1 MLHSIIQ
8 EKKNK
13 WLQSDDCTISDLVKY
28 IRDKGQLRDTQ
39 IEAIETYLFLKIQ
52 GQNKPLWQLFS
63 EGFFS
68 IGVDIGQYNVFYPA
82 AVNFLAAN
90 KEANALFDFAHQKNG
105 KGLLLPELVQLIL
118 KEHKVL
124 DYDTI
129 IKSIFYNVSYAD
141 YLMSLPMGAG
151 KTFLMA
157 AFIYLDLYF
166 AEKEPDN
173 KAFAHN
179 FLVLIPSGLKSSI
192 VPSLK
197 TILNFDP
204 SWVIPE
210 PYSTNLK
217 KTLKFDVLDEQKSA
231 KKSNKARNPNAQK
244 VNACLPNPFG
254 QIFVV
259 NAEKVI
265 LESFKFNAQTEL
277 ELEEEEKDTS
287 NDLKRLFGQIPNLT
301 ILIDEVH
308 HAATDDIKLRQA
320 VNYWHS
326 KGNITTVLGF
336 SGTPYLQGA
345 ETIKAGDYALT
356 GATIR
361 FSQITNTVYY
371 YPLVTA
377 IKKFLKTPTVK
388 IGQNLD
394 RFQIIKKGIEDFDSQ
409 YKNTVYKN
417 GAIAKIAIYC
427 SNIEVLE
434 EEVYPFLTSELQL
447 NPTEILK
454 FHGGNKKYS
463 LPKENE
469 LAFRSLDLAISK
481 KRYILLVQVGKE
493 GWDCPSLTGV
503 ILSQKGDSP
512 QNMVLQTSC
521 RCLRQVDKG
530 SADGSPAD
538 GSPEET
544 ALIWL
549 NKDNA
554 DTLNKQLKQEQN
566 SSIDELNSTKRIG
579 KAEMVERHS
588 RMEYLLLPKVDF
600 YQMKVTYQSIDEEQ
614 TANTKAKL
622 KAIIKKMEDYKA
634 SALISTSE
642 ISNID
647 TGTIDIINETG
658 IAFANYNQWLF
669 EMSRQSF
676 GLIAETQLHQY
687 NTELK
692 EIFEAISFEKDGA
705 DGRPNR
711 FFNELY
717 DLHLIQSKIRVA
729 FSIKRD
735 LQTDT
740 EVIPKQAELLI
751 AERLT
756 EVEKNPKLYP
766 NEADISKILELDRT
780 NESVQVDMT
789 EVEKAYNL
797 VKETLEAQG
806 MGNMV
811 MSYDS
816 FKSGKEYSSVVK
828 AKNHSFHYLPYNF
841 GGSGSSGFEIET
853 LQKAL
858 QLADFKNKDLE
869 IYYNGERGLTEFV
882 INCFAKEGKYWKNIG
897 KYTTDFLIVK
907 RTAKDKIHKALLIET
922 KGALY
927 AEDKIFQKK
936 KTYVETEFLKLNQE
950 KFGYQRFD
958 FLYLEGKM
966 DNANTA
972 KTINKINQFFND

>member
-1 MLHSIIQ
+1 MLHTIIQ
-8 EKKNK
+8 DKKNK
-13 WLQSDDCTISDLVKY
+13 WLQSDDCTIRDLVNY

-39 IEAIETYLFLKIQ
+39 IEAIETYLFLKIE
-52 GQNKPLWQLFS
+52 GQNKPLWQLFA
-63 EGFFS
+63 EGFFTNGTDLS
-68 IGVDIGQYNVFYPA
+68 KLNINQTAREYLNEHKDAF
-82 AVNFLAAN
+82 
-90 KEANALFDFAHQKNG
+90 ALYDFARTKTE
-105 KGLLLPELVQLIL
+105 KGTLLPELEKLIVD
-118 KEHKVL
+118 KPTEL

-166 AEKEPDN
+166 ADNEPEN

-197 TILNFDP
+197 TIENFDP
-204 SWVIPE
+204 SWVLPE
-210 PYSTNLK
+210 PSASNLK
-217 KTLKFDVLDEQKSA
+217 KLLKFDVLDEQKTA

-254 QIFVV
+254 QVFVV

-265 LESFKFNAQTEL
+265 LESFTFNAQTEL
-277 ELEEEEKDTS
+277 ELEEEEKDTT
-287 NDLKRLFGQIPNLT
+287 NDLKRLFGQIPNLS

-336 SGTPYLQGA
+336 SGTPYLQSA
-345 ETIKAGDYALT
+345 EKIKAGDYEFK
-356 GATIR
+356 

-377 IKKFLKTPTVK
+377 IRKFLKTPTVK

-394 RFQIIKKGIEDFDSQ
+394 RFQIIKQGIEDFESQ
-409 YKNTVYKN
+409 YKNKVYEN
-417 GAIAKIAIYC
+417 GTIAKVAIYC

-434 EEVYPFLTSELQL
+434 EEVYPFLTGELKINLNEILRFHKGNKAHPQPEGSEL
-447 NPTEILK
+447 E
-454 FHGGNKKYS
+454 
-463 LPKENE
+463 
-469 LAFRSLDLAISK
+469 FRSLDLPISK

-530 SADGSPAD
+530 K
-538 GSPEET
+538 EET

-566 SSIDELNSTKRIG
+566 TSIEELNSTKRTG
-579 KAEMVERHS
+579 KPETIDRYS
-588 RMEYLLLPKVDF
+588 RMDFLQLPKVDF
-600 YQMKVTYQSIDEEQ
+600 YQMKVTYQAIDEEE
-614 TANTKAKL
+614 TPNTKAKL
-622 KAIIKKMEDYKA
+622 KALLKNIDNFKA
-634 SALISTSE
+634 SALITTSD

-647 TGTIDIINETG
+647 TGEIDVINETG
-658 IAFANYNQWLF
+658 IAFANFNQWLF
-669 EMSRQSF
+669 EISRESF
-676 GLIAETQLHQY
+676 GLISEAQLHQY
-687 NTELK
+687 DNELN
-692 EIFEAISFEKDGA
+692 EIFETISYEKEGQ
-705 DGRPNR
+705 R

-717 DLHLIQSKIRVA
+717 DLHTIQSKIRLA

-756 EVEKNPKLYP
+756 EVEKNAKLYP
-766 NEADISKILELDRT
+766 NEADTTKILEFDKSNAT
-780 NESVQVDMT
+780 VSIDTAEI
-789 EVEKAYNL
+789 EKAYQL
-797 VKETLEAQG
+797 TKETLEAQG
-806 MGNMV
+806 MGNFV
-811 MSYDS
+811 PTYES
-816 FKSGKEYSSVVK
+816 FKADKDYSLPVK
-828 AKNHSFHYLPYNF
+828 SKNQTFHYLPYNF

-858 QLADFKNKDLE
+858 QLADFKNKELE

-882 INCFAKEGKYWKNIG
+882 INCFAKEGRYWKNVG

-907 RTAKDKIHKALLIET
+907 RTTKDLPAGQAGKIHKALLIET
-922 KGALY
+922 KGSVY
-927 AEDKIFQKK
+927 AADKVFQKK
-936 KTYVETEFLKLNQE
+936 KKYVETEFLKLNKE

-958 FLYLEGKM
+958 FLYLEDSK
-966 DNANTA
+966 DIAANIT
-972 KTINKINQFFND
+972 KLNNKINQFFNE

>member
-1 MLHSIIQ
+1 MKDNVQRVAEQSYNERKVMLHYIIQ
-8 EKKNK
+8 QKKNE
-13 WLQSDDCTISDLVKY
+13 WVQSEDCTIRDLVKY
-28 IRDKGQLRDTQ
+28 IRNRGHLRDTQ
-39 IEAIETYLFLKIQ
+39 IEAIETYLFLKIE

-63 EGFFS
+63 EGFFTN
-68 IGVDIGQYNVFYPA
+68 GTDLAKLDINQIAREY
-82 AVNFLAAN
+82 LIKN
-90 KEANALFDFAHQKNG
+90 KNAFALFEFARQKNG
-105 KGLLLPELVQLIL
+105 NGTYIPELEKLI
-118 KEHKVL
+118 KANPASL

-166 AEKEPDN
+166 ANNEPEN

-197 TILNFDP
+197 TIENFDP
-204 SWVIPE
+204 SWVLPE
-210 PYSTNLK
+210 PSASNLK
-217 KTLKFDVLDEQKSA
+217 KLLKFEVLDEQKTG
-231 KKSNKARNPNAQK
+231 KKSLKGRNPNAVK
-244 VNACLPNPFG
+244 VNACLPYPFG
-254 QIFVV
+254 QVFVV

-265 LESFKFNAQTEL
+265 LEAFDEQLTLGF
-277 ELEEEEKDTS
+277 EENDTT
-287 NDLKRLFGQIPNLT
+287 NDLKRLFGLIPNLS
-301 ILIDEVH
+301 LFIDEVH

-336 SGTPYLQGA
+336 SGTPYLQSA
-345 ETIKAGDYALT
+345 EKIKAGDYEFK
-356 GATIR
+356 

-377 IKKFLKTPTVK
+377 IRKFLKTPTVK

-394 RFQIIKKGIEDFDSQ
+394 RFQIIKQGIEDFDNL
-409 YKNTVYKN
+409 YKNKVYEN
-417 GAIAKIAIYC
+417 GTIAKVAIYC

-434 EEVYPFLTSELQL
+434 EEVYPFLTGELKI
-447 NPTEILK
+447 NPNEILR
-454 FHGGNKKYS
+454 FHKGNKAHPQPEGS
-463 LPKENE
+463 E
-469 LAFRSLDLAISK
+469 LAFRSLDLPISK

-521 RCLRQVDKG
+521 RCLRQVDK
-530 SADGSPAD
+530 DK
-538 GSPEET
+538 EET

-566 SSIDELNSTKRIG
+566 TSIEELNSTKRTG
-579 KAEMVERHS
+579 KPETIDRHS
-588 RMEYLLLPKVDF
+588 RMDFLQLPKVDF
-600 YQMKVTYQSIDEEQ
+600 YQMKVTYQAIDEEK
-614 TANTKAKL
+614 TPNTKAKL
-622 KAIIKKMEDYKA
+622 KALLKNIDNFKA
-634 SALISTSE
+634 SALITTSD
-642 ISNID
+642 IANID
-647 TGTIDIINETG
+647 TGEIDVINETG
-658 IAFANYNQWLF
+658 IAFANFNQWLF
-669 EMSRQSF
+669 EISRESF
-676 GLIAETQLHQY
+676 GLISEAQLNQY
-687 NTELK
+687 DSELN
-692 EIFEAISFEKDGA
+692 EIFETVSYEKEGQ
-705 DGRPNR
+705 R

-717 DLHLIQSKIRVA
+717 DLHSIQSKIRLA

-756 EVEKNPKLYP
+756 EVEKNAKLYP
-766 NEADISKILELDRT
+766 NEADTTKILELDKS
-780 NESVQVDMT
+780 NE
-789 EVEKAYNL
+789 EVNIDWEEVRKAYDTM
-797 VKETLEAQG
+797 VEGMKAQG
-806 MGNMV
+806 MEKWAP
-811 MSYDS
+811 DWET
-816 FKSGKEYSSVVK
+816 FKSGKDYSLPVK
-828 AKNHSFHYLPYNF
+828 SKNQTFHYLPYNF
-841 GGSGSSGFEIET
+841 GGSGSSGFEIQALQET
-853 LQKAL
+853 LR
-858 QLADFKNKDLE
+858 LADFKTKELE

-882 INCFAKEGKYWKNIG
+882 INCFAKEGRYWKNVG

-922 KGALY
+922 KGSVY
-927 AEDKIFQKK
+927 AADKVFQKK
-936 KTYVETEFLKLNQE
+936 KNYVETEFLKLNKE

-958 FLYLEGKM
+958 FLYLE
-966 DNANTA
+966 DSRDIAANIA
-972 KTINKINQFFND
+972 KLNYKINQFFND

>member
-1 MLHSIIQ
+1 MLNNIIH
-8 EKKNK
+8 EKKNQ
-13 WLQSDDCTISDLVKY
+13 WLQSSDCTIVDLVKY
-28 IRDKGQLRDTQ
+28 IRDKGHLRDTQ
-39 IEAIETYLFLKIQ
+39 IEAIETYLFLKIK
-52 GQNKPLWQLFS
+52 GQNKPLWQLFI
-63 EGFFS
+63 EGFFTNGTDLS
-68 IGVDIGQYNVFYPA
+68 KLNINQA
-82 AVNFLAAN
+82 ARDFLTEN
-90 KEANALFDFAHQKNG
+90 KYAFALYDFARTKIE
-105 KGLLLPELVQLIL
+105 KGTLLPELEKLIID
-118 KEHKVL
+118 KPTEL
-124 DYDTI
+124 DYETI
-129 IKSIFYNVSYAD
+129 IKSIFYNVSYSD

-166 AEKEPDN
+166 ADNEPEN
-173 KAFAHN
+173 KSFAHN
-179 FLVLIPSGLKSSI
+179 FLVLIPSGLKTSI

-197 TILNFDP
+197 TIENFDP
-204 SWVIPE
+204 SWVLPE
-210 PYSTNLK
+210 PSASKLK
-217 KTLKFDVLDEQKSA
+217 KLLKFDVLDEQKTA

-254 QIFVV
+254 QVFVV

-277 ELEEEEKDTS
+277 ELDEEEKDTT

-345 ETIKAGDYALT
+345 ETIKAGDYAFK
-356 GATIR
+356 

-377 IKKFLKTPTVK
+377 IKKFLKNPMVK

-394 RFQIIKKGIEDFDSQ
+394 RFQIIKKGIEDFDQ
-409 YKNTVYKN
+409 LYKAKVYDN
-417 GAIAKIAIYC
+417 GTIAKIAIYC

-434 EEVYPFLTSELQL
+434 EEVYPYLTSELKIK
-447 NPTEILK
+447 PAEILK
-454 FHGGNKKYS
+454 FHGGNKIYT

-469 LAFRSLDLAISK
+469 LEFRSLDLSISK

-530 SADGSPAD
+530 KV
-538 GSPEET
+538 ET

-566 SSIDELNSTKRIG
+566 SSIDELNNTKRNG
-579 KAEMVERHS
+579 NVEMVERHS
-588 RMEYLLLPKVDF
+588 RMEYLQLPKVEF
-600 YQMKVTYQSIDEEQ
+600 YQMKVTYQSIDEEE

-622 KAIIKKMEDYKA
+622 KAIIKSMEDYKA
-634 SALISTSE
+634 SALITTSE
-642 ISNID
+642 ISNLD
-647 TGTIDIINETG
+647 TGSIDIINETG
-658 IAFANYNQWLF
+658 IAFANFNQWLF
-669 EMSRQSF
+669 EISRESF
-676 GLIAETQLHQY
+676 GLISEKQLHQY
-687 NTELK
+687 DAELK
-692 EIFEAISFEKDGA
+692 DVFETVSFENYG
-705 DGRPNR
+705 NR
-711 FFNELY
+711 FYNELY
-717 DLHLIQSKIRVA
+717 DLHLIKSKIRVA

-735 LQTDT
+735 LQTNA

-751 AERLT
+751 AGRLT
-756 EVEKNPKLYP
+756 DVEQNPKLFP
-766 NEADISKILELDRT
+766 NEADTIKILELDKS
-780 NESVQVDMT
+780 NAPLDVDLAEVQ
-789 EVEKAYNL
+789 KAYDIMRQ
-797 VKETLEAQG
+797 TLETQG
-806 MGNMV
+806 FGKMV
-811 MSYDS
+811 MPFDDFSKPYD
-816 FKSGKEYSSVVK
+816 YSPVVK
-828 AKNHSFHYLPYNF
+828 SKNHSFHYLPYNF

-858 QLADFKNKDLE
+858 QLSDFKNKQLE

-897 KYTTDFLIVK
+897 RYTTDFLIIK
-907 RTAKDKIHKALLIET
+907 RTEKDKIHKALLIET

-927 AEDKIFQKK
+927 AEDKVFLRKK
-936 KTYVETEFLKLNQE
+936 NYIETEFLKLNQE

-958 FLYLEGKM
+958 FLYLEDSK
-966 DNANTA
+966 NIAANIT
-972 KTINKINQFFND
+972 KLNNKINNFFND

>member
-1 MLHSIIQ
+1 
-8 EKKNK
+8 
-13 WLQSDDCTISDLVKY
+13 
-28 IRDKGQLRDTQ
+28 
-39 IEAIETYLFLKIQ
+39 
-52 GQNKPLWQLFS
+52 
-63 EGFFS
+63 
-68 IGVDIGQYNVFYPA
+68 
-82 AVNFLAAN
+82 
-90 KEANALFDFAHQKNG
+90 
-105 KGLLLPELVQLIL
+105 
-118 KEHKVL
+118 
-124 DYDTI
+124 
-129 IKSIFYNVSYAD
+129 
-141 YLMSLPMGAG
+141 MGAG

-166 AEKEPDN
+166 ADNEPEN

-197 TILNFDP
+197 TIENYDP
-204 SWVIPE
+204 SWVLPE
-210 PYSTNLK
+210 PSASKLK
-217 KTLKFDVLDEQKSA
+217 KLLKFDVLDEQKSA

-254 QIFVV
+254 QVFVV

-277 ELEEEEKDTS
+277 ELEEEEDTS

-345 ETIKAGDYALT
+345 ETIKAGDYAFK
-356 GATIR
+356 

-394 RFQIIKKGIEDFDSQ
+394 RFQIIKKGIEDFDAQ
-409 YKNTVYKN
+409 YNKTVYEN
-417 GAIAKIAIYC
+417 GAIAKIAMYC

-434 EEVYPFLTSELQL
+434 EEVYPFLTSELKI
-447 NPTEILK
+447 NPVEILK

-469 LAFRSLDLAISK
+469 LEFRSLDLAISK

-530 SADGSPAD
+530 K
-538 GSPEET
+538 EET

-566 SSIDELNSTKRIG
+566 SSIDELNSAKRIG

-588 RMEYLLLPKVDF
+588 RMEYLQLPKVEF
-600 YQMKVTYQSIDEEQ
+600 YQMKVTYQSIDEEE

-622 KAIIKKMEDYKA
+622 KAILKKMADYKA

-658 IAFANYNQWLF
+658 IAFANFNQWLF
-669 EMSRQSF
+669 EISRQSF
-676 GLIAETQLHQY
+676 GLISETQLHQY
-687 NTELK
+687 DTELN
-692 EIFEAISFEKDGA
+692 EIFETVSFEKDG
-705 DGRPNR
+705 NR

-729 FSIKRD
+729 FSIKRRF
-735 LQTDT
+735 TN
-740 EVIPKQAELLI
+740 
-751 AERLT
+751 RHRS
-756 EVEKNPKLYP
+756 N
-766 NEADISKILELDRT
+766 SKTSRIIDCRTLDRCR
-780 NESVQVDMT
+780 
-789 EVEKAYNL
+789 EK
-797 VKETLEAQG
+797 
-806 MGNMV
+806 
-811 MSYDS
+811 S
-816 FKSGKEYSSVVK
+816 
-828 AKNHSFHYLPYNF
+828 
-841 GGSGSSGFEIET
+841 
-853 LQKAL
+853 
-858 QLADFKNKDLE
+858 
-869 IYYNGERGLTEFV
+869 
-882 INCFAKEGKYWKNIG
+882 
-897 KYTTDFLIVK
+897 
-907 RTAKDKIHKALLIET
+907 
-922 KGALY
+922 
-927 AEDKIFQKK
+927 
-936 KTYVETEFLKLNQE
+936 
-950 KFGYQRFD
+950 
-958 FLYLEGKM
+958 
-966 DNANTA
+966 
-972 KTINKINQFFND
+972 

>member
-1 MLHSIIQ
+1 MLHYILQ
-8 EKKNK
+8 HKKNE
-13 WLQSDDCTISDLVKY
+13 WLQSDDCTIRDLVKY
-28 IRDKGQLRDTQ
+28 IRDKGHLRDTQ

-63 EGFFS
+63 EGFFTN
-68 IGVDIGQYNVFYPA
+68 GTDLAKLDINQIAREY
-82 AVNFLAAN
+82 LSQN
-90 KEANALFDFAHQKNG
+90 KNAFALFDFARQKNG
-105 KGLLLPELVQLIL
+105 NGTYIPELEKLI
-118 KEHKVL
+118 KANPASL

-129 IKSIFYNVSYAD
+129 IKSIFYNVNYAD

-166 AEKEPDN
+166 ADNEPDN

-197 TILNFDP
+197 TIENFDP
-204 SWVIPE
+204 SWVLPE
-210 PYSTNLK
+210 PSASNLK
-217 KTLKFDVLDEQKSA
+217 KMLKFEVLDEQKTA

-254 QIFVV
+254 QVFVV

-265 LESFKFNAQTEL
+265 LESFTFNAQTEL
-277 ELEEEEKDTS
+277 ELNEEEKDTT
-287 NDLKRLFGQIPNLT
+287 NDLKRLFGQIPNLS

-336 SGTPYLQGA
+336 SGTPYLQSA
-345 ETIKAGDYALT
+345 EKIKAGDYEFK
-356 GATIR
+356 

-371 YPLVTA
+371 YPLITA
-377 IKKFLKTPTVK
+377 VKKFLKTPT
-388 IGQNLD
+388 IRTGEGLD
-394 RFQIIKKGIEDFDSQ
+394 RFSIIKKGIEDFDSQ
-409 YKNTVYKN
+409 YKNKVYEN
-417 GAIAKIAIYC
+417 GTIAKVAIYC

-434 EEVYPFLTSELQL
+434 EEVYPFLTGELKINPNEILRFHKGNKAHPQPEGSEL
-447 NPTEILK
+447 E
-454 FHGGNKKYS
+454 
-463 LPKENE
+463 
-469 LAFRSLDLAISK
+469 FRSLDLPISK

-530 SADGSPAD
+530 K
-538 GSPEET
+538 EET

-588 RMEYLLLPKVDF
+588 RTQYLQLPKVDF
-600 YQMKVTYQSIDEEQ
+600 YQMKVTYQAIDEEE
-614 TANTKAKL
+614 TPNTKAKL
-622 KAIIKKMEDYKA
+622 KALLKNIDNFKA
-634 SALISTSE
+634 SALITTSD
-642 ISNID
+642 IANID
-647 TGTIDIINETG
+647 TGEIDVINETG
-658 IAFANYNQWLF
+658 IAFANFNQWLF
-669 EMSRQSF
+669 EISRESF
-676 GLIAETQLHQY
+676 GLISEELLHHY
-687 NTELK
+687 DSELN
-692 EIFEAISFEKDGA
+692 EIFETVSYEKNGQH
-705 DGRPNR
+705 

-717 DLHLIQSKIRVA
+717 DLHTIQSKIRLA

-756 EVEKNPKLYP
+756 EVEKNARLYP
-766 NEADISKILELDRT
+766 NETDTTKILELDKSNAT
-780 NESVQVDMT
+780 VSIDNAEI
-789 EVEKAYNL
+789 EKAYQL
-797 VKETLEAQG
+797 MKETLEAQR
-806 MGNMV
+806 MGNFV
-811 MSYDS
+811 PTYES
-816 FKSGKEYSSVVK
+816 FKADKDYSLPVK
-828 AKNHSFHYLPYNF
+828 SKNHTFHYLPYNF

-858 QLADFKNKDLE
+858 QLADFKNKELE

-882 INCFAKEGKYWKNIG
+882 INCFAKEGRYWKNVG

-907 RTAKDKIHKALLIET
+907 RTTKDKIHKALLIET
-922 KGALY
+922 KGSVY
-927 AEDKIFQKK
+927 AADKVFQKK
-936 KTYVETEFLKLNQE
+936 KNYVETEFLKLNQQ

-958 FLYLEGKM
+958 FLYLEDSK
-966 DNANTA
+966 DIAANIT
-972 KTINKINQFFND
+972 KLNNKINQFFND

>member
-1 MLHSIIQ
+1 MLHYIIQ
-8 EKKNK
+8 QKKNE
-13 WLQSDDCTISDLVKY
+13 WLQSDDCTIRDLVKY
-28 IRDKGQLRDTQ
+28 IRDKGHLRDTQ

-63 EGFFS
+63 EGFFTN
-68 IGVDIGQYNVFYPA
+68 GTDLAKLDINQIAREY
-82 AVNFLAAN
+82 LTQN
-90 KEANALFDFAHQKNG
+90 KNAFALFDFARQKNG
-105 KGLLLPELVQLIL
+105 NGTYIPELEKLI
-118 KEHKVL
+118 KANPASL

-129 IKSIFYNVSYAD
+129 IKSIFYNVNYAD

-166 AEKEPDN
+166 ADNEPEN

-197 TILNFDP
+197 TIENFDP
-204 SWVIPE
+204 SWVLPE
-210 PYSTNLK
+210 PSASNLK
-217 KTLKFDVLDEQKSA
+217 KLLKFEVLDEQKTA

-254 QIFVV
+254 QVFVV

-277 ELEEEEKDTS
+277 ELDEEEKDTT
-287 NDLKRLFGQIPNLT
+287 NDLKRLFGQIPNLS

-336 SGTPYLQGA
+336 SGTPYLQSA
-345 ETIKAGDYALT
+345 EKIKAGDYEFK
-356 GATIR
+356 

-377 IKKFLKTPTVK
+377 IRKFLKTPTVK

-394 RFQIIKKGIEDFDSQ
+394 RFQIIKQGIEDFDNQ
-409 YKNTVYKN
+409 YKNTVYEN
-417 GAIAKIAIYC
+417 GTIAKVAIYC

-434 EEVYPFLTSELQL
+434 EEVYPFLTGELKINPNEILRFHKGNKAHPQPEGSEL
-447 NPTEILK
+447 E
-454 FHGGNKKYS
+454 
-463 LPKENE
+463 
-469 LAFRSLDLAISK
+469 FRSLDLPISK

-521 RCLRQVDKG
+521 RCLRQVDK
-530 SADGSPAD
+530 DK
-538 GSPEET
+538 EET

-566 SSIDELNSTKRIG
+566 TSIEELNSTKRTG
-579 KAEMVERHS
+579 KPETIDRHS
-588 RMEYLLLPKVDF
+588 RMDFLQLPKVDF
-600 YQMKVTYQSIDEEQ
+600 YQMKVTYQAIDEEE
-614 TANTKAKL
+614 TPNTKAKL
-622 KAIIKKMEDYKA
+622 KALLKNIDNFKA
-634 SALISTSE
+634 SALITTSD
-642 ISNID
+642 IANID
-647 TGTIDIINETG
+647 TGEIDVINETG
-658 IAFANYNQWLF
+658 IAFANFNQWLF
-669 EMSRQSF
+669 EISRESF
-676 GLIAETQLHQY
+676 GLISEAQLHQY
-687 NTELK
+687 DNELN
-692 EIFEAISFEKDGA
+692 EIFETVSYEKEGQ
-705 DGRPNR
+705 R

-717 DLHLIQSKIRVA
+717 DLHTIQSKIRLA

-756 EVEKNPKLYP
+756 EVEKNAKLYP
-766 NEADISKILELDRT
+766 NEADTTKILEFDKSNAT
-780 NESVQVDMT
+780 VSIDTAEI
-789 EVEKAYNL
+789 EKAYQL
-797 VKETLEAQG
+797 TKETLEAQG
-806 MGNMV
+806 MGNFV
-811 MSYDS
+811 PTYES
-816 FKSGKEYSSVVK
+816 FKADKDYSLPVK
-828 AKNHSFHYLPYNF
+828 SKNQTFHYLPYNF

-858 QLADFKNKDLE
+858 QLADFKNKELE

-882 INCFAKEGKYWKNIG
+882 INCFAKEGRYWKNVG

-922 KGALY
+922 KGSVY
-927 AEDKIFQKK
+927 AADKVFQKK
-936 KTYVETEFLKLNQE
+936 KNYVETEFLKLNKE

-958 FLYLEGKM
+958 FLYLEDSK
-966 DNANTA
+966 DIAANIT
-972 KTINKINQFFND
+972 KLNNKINQFFND

>member
-1 MLHSIIQ
+1 MLHYIIQ

-13 WLQSDDCTISDLVKY
+13 WLQSDECTINDLIKY

-52 GQNKPLWQLFS
+52 GQNKPLWKLFS
-63 EGFFS
+63 EGFFINGTDLS
-68 IGVDIGQYNVFYPA
+68 KRNINQSARDFLT
-82 AVNFLAAN
+82 VNKDAF
-90 KEANALFDFAHQKNG
+90 ALYDFARTKNG
-105 KGLLLPELVQLIL
+105 TGSLLPELENLIID
-118 KEHKVL
+118 KPTEL
-124 DYDTI
+124 DYATI

-166 AEKEPDN
+166 ADKEPDN
-173 KAFAHN
+173 KGFAHN

-197 TILNFDP
+197 TILNFEP

-210 PYSTNLK
+210 PFASNLK
-217 KTLKFDVLDEQKSA
+217 KLLKFDVLDEQKSG

-254 QIFVV
+254 QVFVV

-277 ELEEEEKDTS
+277 ELEEVEKDTN

-345 ETIKAGDYALT
+345 ETIKAGDYAFK
-356 GATIR
+356 

-394 RFQIIKKGIEDFDSQ
+394 RFQIIKKGIEDFDTQ
-409 YKNTVYKN
+409 FKNTVYEN
-417 GAIAKIAIYC
+417 GTIAKIAIYC

-434 EEVYPFLTSELQL
+434 EEVYPFLTSELKI
-447 NPTEILK
+447 NPAEILK
-454 FHGGNKKYS
+454 FHGGNKKYT

-530 SADGSPAD
+530 KA
-538 GSPEET
+538 ET

-588 RMEYLLLPKVDF
+588 RMEYLQLPKVDF
-600 YQMKVTYQSIDEEQ
+600 YQMKVTYQSIDQEE

-647 TGTIDIINETG
+647 TGEIDVINETG
-658 IAFANYNQWLF
+658 IAFANYNHWLF
-669 EMSRQSF
+669 DISRQSF
-676 GLIAETQLHQY
+676 ALIPESQLHQFD
-687 NTELK
+687 TELN
-692 EIFEAISFEKDGA
+692 EIFETVSFEKDG
-705 DGRPNR
+705 NR

-717 DLHLIQSKIRVA
+717 DLHSLQSKIRVA

-735 LQTDT
+735 LQTYT
-740 EVIPKQAELLI
+740 EVIPKEAELLI

-756 EVEKNPKLYP
+756 DVEDNLKLYP
-766 NEADISKILELDRT
+766 KESDTAKIVEFDKRNMHLNIDEEKVKQLYDMNLEMVKGTPLEIAFGSFENFKEQYDFQPAVK
-780 NESVQVDMT
+780 NK
-789 EVEKAYNL
+789 EV
-797 VKETLEAQG
+797 T
-806 MGNMV
+806 
-811 MSYDS
+811 
-816 FKSGKEYSSVVK
+816 
-828 AKNHSFHYLPYNF
+828 FHYLPYNF
-841 GGSGSSGFEIET
+841 GGSGSSGLEIET

-897 KYTTDFLIVK
+897 KYTTDFLIIK
-907 RTAKDKIHKALLIET
+907 RISKNKIHKALLLET

-927 AEDKIFQKK
+927 ADDKVFQKK
-936 KTYVETEFLKLNQE
+936 KNYVETEFLKLNQE

-958 FLYLEGKM
+958 FLYLEDSK
-966 DNANTA
+966 NIAANIT
-972 KTINKINQFFND
+972 KLNNKLNQFFND

>member
-1 MLHSIIQ
+1 MLYSIIQ
-8 EKKNK
+8 EKKNQ
-13 WLQSDDCTISDLVKY
+13 WLLSGDCAMGDLIHY
-28 IRDKGQLRDTQ
+28 IRNKGQLRDTQ
-39 IEAIETYLFLKIQ
+39 VEAIETYLFLKIE

-63 EGFFS
+63 DGFFTQETDLS
-68 IGVDIGQYNVFYPA
+68 KLNINQHAREY
-82 AVNFLAAN
+82 LASNSSAY
-90 KEANALFDFAHQKNG
+90 ALYDFAKQQKIQ
-105 KGLLLPELVQLIL
+105 GLENEIVNNPTN
-118 KEHKVL
+118 L
-124 DYDTI
+124 DYENI
-129 IKSIFYNVSYAD
+129 IKSIFYKVNYAD

-157 AFIYLDLYF
+157 AFMYLDLYF
-166 AEKEPDN
+166 AEKEPEN

-197 TILNFDP
+197 NIFNFDP
-204 SWVIPE
+204 TWVIPE
-210 PYSTNLK
+210 PYASNLK
-217 KTLKFDVLDEQKSA
+217 KMLKFDVLDEQKSA

-277 ELEEEEKDTS
+277 ELAETEKDTS

-326 KGNITTVLGF
+326 KGNITSVLGF

-345 ETIKAGDYALT
+345 ETIKAGNYAFK
-356 GATIR
+356 

-377 IKKFLKTPTVK
+377 VKKFLKTPTIQK
-388 IGQNLD
+388 GEGLD
-394 RFQIIKKGIEDFDSQ
+394 RFGIIRKGIENFDAL
-409 YKNTVYKN
+409 YKNKVYKN

-434 EEVYPFLTSELQL
+434 KEVYPFLISTLKI
-447 NPTEILK
+447 NPAEILK
-454 FHGGNKKYS
+454 FHGGNKQHT

-469 LAFRSLDLAISK
+469 LEFRSLDLAISK

-512 QNMVLQTSC
+512 QNMVLQTAC

-530 SADGSPAD
+530 K
-538 GSPEET
+538 EET

-566 SSIDELNSTKRIG
+566 SSIDELNNIKRAG
-579 KAEMVERHS
+579 KTETIERHS
-588 RMEYLLLPKVDF
+588 RMEYLQLPIVEF
-600 YQMKVTYQSIDEEQ
+600 YQMKVTYQSIDEEE
-614 TANTKAKL
+614 TTNTKAKL
-622 KAIIKKMEDYKA
+622 KALIKKLADYKA

-642 ISNID
+642 IANID
-647 TGTIDIINETG
+647 TGTIDIIHETG
-658 IAFANYNQWLF
+658 IHFANYKQWIF
-669 EMSRQSF
+669 QISRESF
-676 GLIAETQLHQY
+676 GLITAVQLHEY
-687 NTELK
+687 DPELN
-692 EIFEAISFEKDGA
+692 EIFDSISFEKEGQ
-705 DGRPNR
+705 R

-717 DLHLIQSKIRVA
+717 DLDLIQSKIRVA

-740 EVIPKQAELLI
+740 EVIPKEAELLI
-751 AERLT
+751 AAKLT
-756 EVEKNPKLYP
+756 AAEKNHRLYP
-766 NEADISKILELDRT
+766 NEAETHKILELDKS
-780 NESVQVDMT
+780 NGNVNID
-789 EVEKAYNL
+789 L
-797 VKETLEAQG
+797 VKLKLEYDEKKKALDDMG
-806 MGNMV
+806 MGDM
-811 MSYDS
+811 MKDWEA
-816 FKSGKEYSSVVK
+816 FKSEKDYALPVK
-828 AKNHSFHYLPYNF
+828 AKNNTFHYLPYNF
-841 GGSGSSGFEIET
+841 GGSGSSGFEMET
-853 LQKAL
+853 LQKTL
-858 QLADFKNKDLE
+858 QLSDFKEKALE

-897 KYTTDFLIVK
+897 KYTTDFLLIK
-907 RTAKDKIHKALLIET
+907 RNDKNNIHKVLLIET

-927 AEDKIFQKK
+927 AEDKVFQRKK
-936 KTYVETEFLKLNQE
+936 KYIETDFLQLNQE
-950 KFGYQRFD
+950 QFGYQRFD
-958 FLYLEGKM
+958 FLYLEDSKNM
-966 DNANTA
+966 AANLT
-972 KTINKINQFFND
+972 KLNNKINQFFND

>member
-1 MLHSIIQ
+1 MT
-8 EKKNK
+8 ENK
-13 WLQSDDCTISDLVKY
+13 F
-28 IRDKGQLRDTQ
+28 
-39 IEAIETYLFLKIQ
+39 AF
-52 GQNKPLWQLFS
+52 
-63 EGFFS
+63 
-68 IGVDIGQYNVFYPA
+68 
-82 AVNFLAAN
+82 
-90 KEANALFDFAHQKNG
+90 ALYDFARTKIE
-105 KGLLLPELVQLIL
+105 KGTLLPELEKLIIN
-118 KEHKVL
+118 KPTEL
-124 DYDTI
+124 DYETI
-129 IKSIFYNVSYAD
+129 IKSIFYNVSYSD

-166 AEKEPDN
+166 ADNEPEN
-173 KAFAHN
+173 KSFAHN
-179 FLVLIPSGLKSSI
+179 FLVLIPSGLKTSI

-197 TILNFDP
+197 TIENFDP
-204 SWVIPE
+204 SWVLPE
-210 PYSTNLK
+210 PSASKLK
-217 KTLKFDVLDEQKSA
+217 KLLKFDVLDEQKTA
-231 KKSNKARNPNAQK
+231 KKSNRARNPNAQK
-244 VNACLPNPFG
+244 VNVCLPNPFG
-254 QIFVV
+254 QVFVV

-326 KGNITTVLGF
+326 KGNITTILGF

-345 ETIKAGDYALT
+345 ETIKAGDYAFK
-356 GATIR
+356 

-377 IKKFLKTPTVK
+377 IKKFLKNPMVK

-394 RFQIIKKGIEDFDSQ
+394 RFQIIKKGIEDFNQ
-409 YKNTVYKN
+409 LYKAKVYDN
-417 GAIAKIAIYC
+417 GTIAKIAIYC

-434 EEVYPFLTSELQL
+434 EEVYPYLTSELKI
-447 NPTEILK
+447 NPAEILK
-454 FHGGNKKYS
+454 FHGGNKIYS

-469 LAFRSLDLAISK
+469 LEFRSLDLSISK

-530 SADGSPAD
+530 KV
-538 GSPEET
+538 ET

-566 SSIDELNSTKRIG
+566 SSIDELNNTRRSG
-579 KAEMVERHS
+579 SVEMVERHS
-588 RMEYLLLPKVDF
+588 RMEYLQLPKVEF
-600 YQMKVTYQSIDEEQ
+600 YQMKVTYHSIDEEE

-622 KAIIKKMEDYKA
+622 KAIIKSTEDYKA
-634 SALISTSE
+634 SALITTSE
-642 ISNID
+642 ISNLD
-647 TGTIDIINETG
+647 TGCIDIVNETG
-658 IAFANYNQWLF
+658 IAFANFNQWLF
-669 EMSRQSF
+669 EISRESF
-676 GLIAETQLHQY
+676 GLISEKQLHQY
-687 NTELK
+687 DAELTDL
-692 EIFEAISFEKDGA
+692 FETVSFEKDG
-705 DGRPNR
+705 NR
-711 FFNELY
+711 FYNELY
-717 DLHLIQSKIRVA
+717 DLYKIKTKIRVA

-735 LQTDT
+735 LQTNA

-751 AERLT
+751 ASRLT
-756 EVEKNPKLYP
+756 NIEKNPKLYP
-766 NEADISKILELDRT
+766 NEADVAKILELDSK
-780 NESVQVDMT
+780 NESIEVDMT
-789 EVEKAYNL
+789 EVEKAYQL
-797 VKETLEAQG
+797 MKETLEAQG
-806 MGNMV
+806 MGNFV
-811 MSYDS
+811 PPFESYKTQFD
-816 FKSGKEYSSVVK
+816 YSPVVK
-828 AKNHSFHYLPYNF
+828 SKNHSFHYLPFNF

-858 QLADFKNKDLE
+858 QLVDFKNKELE

-882 INCFAKEGKYWKNIG
+882 INCFAKEGNYWKNIG
-897 KYTTDFLIVK
+897 KYTTDFLIIK
-907 RTAKDKIHKALLIET
+907 RTEKGKIHKALLIET

-927 AEDKIFQKK
+927 AEDKVFQRKK
-936 KTYVETEFLKLNQE
+936 NYIETEFLKLNQE

-958 FLYLEGKM
+958 FLYLEDSK
-966 DNANTA
+966 NITANIT
-972 KTINKINQFFND
+972 KLNNKINNFFND

>member
-1 MLHSIIQ
+1 MLHYIIQ
-8 EKKNK
+8 QKKNE
-13 WLQSDDCTISDLVKY
+13 WLQSDDCTIRDLVKY
-28 IRDKGQLRDTQ
+28 IRDKGHLRDTQ

-63 EGFFS
+63 EGFFTN
-68 IGVDIGQYNVFYPA
+68 GTDLAKLDINQIARVYLTQNRNAF
-82 AVNFLAAN
+82 
-90 KEANALFDFAHQKNG
+90 ALFDFARQKNG
-105 KGLLLPELVQLIL
+105 NGTYIPELEKLI
-118 KEHKVL
+118 KANPASL

-129 IKSIFYNVSYAD
+129 IKSIFYNVNYAD

-166 AEKEPDN
+166 AHNEPNN

-197 TILNFDP
+197 TIENFDP
-204 SWVIPE
+204 SWVLPE
-210 PYSTNLK
+210 PSASTLK
-217 KTLKFDVLDEQKSA
+217 KLLKFDILDEQKTA

-254 QIFVV
+254 QVFVV

-277 ELEEEEKDTS
+277 ELDEEEKDTS
-287 NDLKRLFGQIPNLT
+287 NDLKRLFGQIPNLS

-336 SGTPYLQGA
+336 SGTPYLQSA
-345 ETIKAGDYALT
+345 EKIKAGDYEFK
-356 GATIR
+356 

-377 IKKFLKTPTVK
+377 IRKFLKTPTVK

-394 RFQIIKKGIEDFDSQ
+394 RFQIIKQGIEDFDNQ
-409 YKNTVYKN
+409 YKNKVYEN
-417 GAIAKIAIYC
+417 GTIAKIAIYC

-434 EEVYPFLTSELQL
+434 EEVYPFLTGELKINPNEILRFHKGNKAHPQPEGSEL
-447 NPTEILK
+447 E
-454 FHGGNKKYS
+454 
-463 LPKENE
+463 
-469 LAFRSLDLAISK
+469 FRSLDLPISK

-530 SADGSPAD
+530 K
-538 GSPEET
+538 EET

-566 SSIDELNSTKRIG
+566 TSIEELNSTKRTG
-579 KAEMVERHS
+579 KPETIDRHS
-588 RMEYLLLPKVDF
+588 RMEFLQLPKVDF
-600 YQMKVTYQSIDEEQ
+600 YQMKVTYQAIEEEE
-614 TANTKAKL
+614 TPNTKAKL
-622 KAIIKKMEDYKA
+622 KALLKNIDNFKA
-634 SALISTSE
+634 SALITTSD
-642 ISNID
+642 IANID
-647 TGTIDIINETG
+647 TGEIDVINETG
-658 IAFANYNQWLF
+658 IAFANFNQWLF
-669 EMSRQSF
+669 EISRESF
-676 GLIAETQLHQY
+676 GLISESLLHQY
-687 NTELK
+687 DKQLK
-692 EIFEAISFEKDGA
+692 EIFKTITYEKNGQ
-705 DGRPNR
+705 RY
-711 FFNELY
+711 FNELY
-717 DLHLIQSKIRVA
+717 DLYTIQSKIRLA

-756 EVEKNPKLYP
+756 EVEKNAKLYP
-766 NEADISKILELDRT
+766 NETDTAKILELD
-780 NESVQVDMT
+780 ESNQEVNVDL
-789 EVEKAYNL
+789 EKLHQEYL
-797 VKETLEAQG
+797 QMKETMTKQG
-806 MGNMV
+806 FGSMILPFE
-811 MSYDS
+811 SYRENYDYS
-816 FKSGKEYSSVVK
+816 LPVKS
-828 AKNHSFHYLPYNF
+828 KNQTFHYLPYNF

-858 QLADFKNKDLE
+858 QLADFKNKELE

-922 KGALY
+922 KGSVY
-927 AEDKIFQKK
+927 AEDTVFQKK
-936 KTYVETEFLKLNQE
+936 KTYVETEFLKLNKE

-958 FLYLEGKM
+958 FLYLEDSK
-966 DNANTA
+966 DIEANIA
-972 KTINKINQFFND
+972 KLNNKINQFFND

>member
-1 MLHSIIQ
+1 MLNNIIR
-8 EKKNK
+8 EKKNN
-13 WLQSDDCTISDLVKY
+13 WLKLPDCHVSDLVKY

-39 IEAIETYLFLKIQ
+39 IEAIETYLFFKIQ

-63 EGFFS
+63 EGFFANGTDLS
-68 IGVDIGQYNVFYPA
+68 TLNINQA
-82 AVNFLAAN
+82 ARDFLSANQAAF
-90 KEANALFDFAHQKNG
+90 ALYDFAKTKNG
-105 KGLLLPELVQLIL
+105 SGTLLPELEKLIVD
-118 KEHKVL
+118 KPSEL
-124 DYDTI
+124 DYDSI

-166 AEKEPDN
+166 ANNEPDN
-173 KAFAHN
+173 KNFAHN

-192 VPSLK
+192 FPSLK
-197 TILNFDP
+197 TIENFEP
-204 SWVIPE
+204 SWVLPE
-210 PYSTNLK
+210 PSASNLK
-217 KTLKFDVLDEQKSA
+217 RLLKFDILDEQKSA

-254 QIFVV
+254 HVFVV

-265 LESFKFNAQTEL
+265 LESFSFNAQTQIEL
-277 ELEEEEKDTS
+277 DEEEKDTS
-287 NDLKRLFGQIPNLT
+287 NDLKRLFGQIPNLS

-320 VNYWHS
+320 VNYWHG

-345 ETIKAGDYALT
+345 ETIKAGDYAFK
-356 GATIR
+356 

-394 RFQIIKKGIEDFDSQ
+394 RFQIIKKGIEDFDAL
-409 YKNTVYKN
+409 YKTKVYNN

-434 EEVYPFLTSELQL
+434 EEVYPFLTSELNI
-447 NPTEILK
+447 NPSEILK
-454 FHGGNKKYS
+454 YHGGNKKYT

-469 LAFRSLDLAISK
+469 LEFRSLDLALSK

-493 GWDCPSLTGV
+493 GWDCPSLTAV

-521 RCLRQVDKG
+521 RCLRQVDKNK
-530 SADGSPAD
+530 
-538 GSPEET
+538 EET

-566 SSIDELNSTKRIG
+566 SSIDELNKTKRMG
-579 KAEMVERHS
+579 KPEMVERHS
-588 RMEYLLLPKVDF
+588 RMEYLQLPKVEF
-600 YQMKVTYQSIDEEQ
+600 YQLKVTYQSIDEEE
-614 TANTKAKL
+614 TANTTAKL
-622 KAIIKKMEDYKA
+622 KTIIKKLEDYKT
-634 SALISTSE
+634 SALVSTSE

-647 TGTIDIINETG
+647 TGDIDIINETG
-658 IAFANYNQWLF
+658 TAFANYNQWIF
-669 EMSRQSF
+669 EISRQSF
-676 GLIAETQLHQY
+676 GLISENHLHKY
-687 NTELK
+687 DAELK
-692 EIFEAISFEKDGA
+692 EIFKEISYNQNGQLY
-705 DGRPNR
+705 
-711 FFNELY
+711 FNELY
-717 DLHLIQSKIRVA
+717 DLHLIHSKIRVA
-729 FSIKRD
+729 FSIKRS

-751 AERLT
+751 ATKLT
-756 EVEKNPKLYP
+756 EVEKNPKLFP
-766 NEADISKILELDRT
+766 QEADTTKILQLDT
-780 NESVQVDMT
+780 SGDSLEIDHS
-789 EVEKAYNL
+789 EVEKAYKSM
-797 VKETLEAQG
+797 KETLESQG
-806 MGNMV
+806 MGNFV
-811 MSYDS
+811 PPIES
-816 FKSGKEYSSVVK
+816 FKTQFEFSPIVK
-828 AKNHSFHYLPYNF
+828 SKNKSFHYVPINF
-841 GGSGSSGFEIET
+841 GGGGSSGFEIET

-858 QLADFKNKDLE
+858 QLSDFQNMGLE

-882 INCFAKEGKYWKNIG
+882 INCFAKEEKYWKNIG

-907 RTAKDKIHKALLIET
+907 RTAKDKIHKVLLIET

-927 AEDKIFQKK
+927 AEDKVFQRKK
-936 KTYVETEFLKLNQE
+936 NYVESEFLRINHE

-958 FLYLEGKM
+958 FLYLEDSNDLSTNLSKL
-966 DNANTA
+966 NS
-972 KTINKINQFFND
+972 KINNFFNN

>member
-1 MLHSIIQ
+1 MLHKILQ

-13 WLQSDDCTISDLVKY
+13 WLQSDDCTISDLIKY
-28 IRDKGQLRDTQ
+28 IRNKGQLRDTQ
-39 IEAIETYLFLKIQ
+39 IEAIETYLFLKIE

-63 EGFFS
+63 EGFFTNGADLS
-68 IGVDIGQYNVFYPA
+68 KLNINQVARD
-82 AVNFLAAN
+82 FLTAN
-90 KEANALFDFAHQKNG
+90 IDAFALYDFARTKNENG
-105 KGLLLPELVQLIL
+105 SLLPELEKLIVD
-118 KEHKVL
+118 KPTEL
-124 DYDTI
+124 DYNTI

-166 AEKEPDN
+166 ADKEPQN
-173 KAFAHN
+173 KGFAHN

-210 PYSTNLK
+210 PFASNLK
-217 KTLKFDVLDEQKSA
+217 KLLKFDVLDEQKSA

-254 QIFVV
+254 QVFVV

-345 ETIKAGDYALT
+345 ETIKAGNYAFK
-356 GATIR
+356 

-394 RFQIIKKGIEDFDSQ
+394 RFQIIKNGIEDFDIQ
-409 YKNTVYKN
+409 YKAKVYDN

-427 SNIEVLE
+427 SNIGVLE
-434 EEVYPFLTSELQL
+434 EEVYPFLISDLKINPNEILRFHKGNKAFSQPEGSEL
-447 NPTEILK
+447 E
-454 FHGGNKKYS
+454 
-463 LPKENE
+463 
-469 LAFRSLDLAISK
+469 FRSLDLAISK

-530 SADGSPAD
+530 K
-538 GSPEET
+538 EET

-566 SSIDELNSTKRIG
+566 SSIDELNNTRRIG
-579 KAEMVERHS
+579 NPEMVARHS
-588 RMEYLLLPKVDF
+588 RMEFLHLPKVEF
-600 YQMKVTYQSIDEEQ
+600 YQMKVTYQSIDEEES
-614 TANTKAKL
+614 ANTKSKL
-622 KAIIKKMEDYKA
+622 KSIIKSIDDYKA
-634 SALISTSE
+634 SALITTSE
-642 ISNID
+642 ISNLD
-647 TGTIDIINETG
+647 TGSIDIIIETG
-658 IAFANYNQWLF
+658 IAFANFNQWLF
-669 EMSRQSF
+669 EISRESF
-676 GLIAETQLHQY
+676 CLIAENQLY
-687 NTELK
+687 KYVVEITEL
-692 EIFEAISFEKDGA
+692 FEMVTFEKNGQ
-705 DGRPNR
+705 R

-717 DLHLIQSKIRVA
+717 DLHQIKSKIRAA

-735 LQTDT
+735 LKTET
-740 EVIPKQAELLI
+740 EVIPEQAELLI

-756 EVEKNPKLYP
+756 EVEKNPKLFP
-766 NEADISKILELDRT
+766 NEADTAKILELDKS
-780 NESVQVDMT
+780 NKPLHVDLT
-789 EVEKAYNL
+789 EVTKAYETM
-797 VKETLEAQG
+797 KTTLEAQG
-806 MGNMV
+806 MGNFV
-811 MSYDS
+811 PPFDSYKTQ
-816 FKSGKEYSSVVK
+816 FEYTPFVKS
-828 AKNHSFHYLPYNF
+828 KNNSFHYLPYNF

-858 QLADFKNKDLE
+858 QLSDLKNKELE

-882 INCFAKEGKYWKNIG
+882 INCFAKDGKYWKNIG
-897 KYTTDFLIVK
+897 RYTTDFLIVK
-907 RTAKDKIHKALLIET
+907 RKAKDKIHKALLIET

-936 KTYVETEFLKLNQE
+936 KNFVETAFLKLNQE

-958 FLYLEGKM
+958 FLYLEDSKNM
-966 DNANTA
+966 AANIT
-972 KTINKINQFFND
+972 KLNNKLNQFFND

>member
-1 MLHSIIQ
+1 MLHYIIQ
-8 EKKNK
+8 QKKNE
-13 WLQSDDCTISDLVKY
+13 WLQSDDCTIRDLVKY
-28 IRDKGQLRDTQ
+28 IRDKGHLRDTQ

-63 EGFFS
+63 EGFFTN
-68 IGVDIGQYNVFYPA
+68 GTDLAKLDINQIAREY
-82 AVNFLAAN
+82 LTQN
-90 KEANALFDFAHQKNG
+90 KNAFALFDFARQKNG
-105 KGLLLPELVQLIL
+105 NGTYIPELEKLI
-118 KEHKVL
+118 KANPASL

-129 IKSIFYNVSYAD
+129 IKSIFYNVNYAD

-166 AEKEPDN
+166 ADNEPEN

-197 TILNFDP
+197 TIENFDP
-204 SWVIPE
+204 SWVLPE
-210 PYSTNLK
+210 PSASNLK
-217 KTLKFDVLDEQKSA
+217 KLLKFEVLDEQKTA

-254 QIFVV
+254 QVFVV

-277 ELEEEEKDTS
+277 ELDEEEKDTT
-287 NDLKRLFGQIPNLT
+287 NDLKRLFGQIPNLS

-336 SGTPYLQGA
+336 SGTPYLQSA
-345 ETIKAGDYALT
+345 EKIKAGDYEFK
-356 GATIR
+356 

-377 IKKFLKTPTVK
+377 IRKFLKTPTVK

-394 RFQIIKKGIEDFDSQ
+394 RFQIIKQGIEDFDSQ
-409 YKNTVYKN
+409 YKNKVYEN
-417 GAIAKIAIYC
+417 GTIAKVAIYC

-434 EEVYPFLTSELQL
+434 EEVYPFLTGELKINPNEILRFHKGNKAHPQPEGSEL
-447 NPTEILK
+447 E
-454 FHGGNKKYS
+454 
-463 LPKENE
+463 
-469 LAFRSLDLAISK
+469 FRSLDLPISK

-530 SADGSPAD
+530 K
-538 GSPEET
+538 EET

-566 SSIDELNSTKRIG
+566 TSIEELNSTRRTG
-579 KAEMVERHS
+579 KPETIDRHS
-588 RMEYLLLPKVDF
+588 RMDFLQLPKVDF
-600 YQMKVTYQSIDEEQ
+600 YQMKVTYQAIDEEE
-614 TANTKAKL
+614 TPNTKAKL
-622 KAIIKKMEDYKA
+622 KALLKNIDNFKA
-634 SALISTSE
+634 SALITTSD
-642 ISNID
+642 IANID
-647 TGTIDIINETG
+647 TGEIDVINETG
-658 IAFANYNQWLF
+658 IAFANFNQWLF
-669 EMSRQSF
+669 EISRESF
-676 GLIAETQLHQY
+676 GFISEALLHQY
-687 NTELK
+687 DSQLN
-692 EIFEAISFEKDGA
+692 EIFETVSYENEGQ
-705 DGRPNR
+705 R

-717 DLHLIQSKIRVA
+717 DLHTIQSKIRLA

-756 EVEKNPKLYP
+756 EVEKNAKLYP
-766 NEADISKILELDRT
+766 NEADTTKILELDKS
-780 NESVQVDMT
+780 NASVNIDT
-789 EVEKAYNL
+789 AEIEKAYQL
-797 VKETLEAQG
+797 MKETLETQG
-806 MGNMV
+806 MGNFV
-811 MSYDS
+811 PTYES
-816 FKSGKEYSSVVK
+816 FKADKVYSLPVK
-828 AKNHSFHYLPYNF
+828 SKNHTFHYLPYNF
-841 GGSGSSGFEIET
+841 GGSGNSGFEIET

-858 QLADFKNKDLE
+858 QLADFKNKELE

-882 INCFAKEGKYWKNIG
+882 INCFAKEGRYWKNVG

-922 KGALY
+922 KGSVY
-927 AEDKIFQKK
+927 AADKVFQKK
-936 KTYVETEFLKLNQE
+936 KSYVETEFLKLNKE

-958 FLYLEGKM
+958 FLYLEDSK
-966 DNANTA
+966 DIVANIT
-972 KTINKINQFFND
+972 KLNNKINQFFND

>member
-1 MLHSIIQ
+1 MLHYIIQ
-8 EKKNK
+8 QKKNE
-13 WLQSDDCTISDLVKY
+13 WLQSDDCTIRDLVKY
-28 IRDKGQLRDTQ
+28 IRDKGHLRDTQ

-63 EGFFS
+63 EGFFTN
-68 IGVDIGQYNVFYPA
+68 GTDLTKLDINQIAREY
-82 AVNFLAAN
+82 LSQN
-90 KEANALFDFAHQKNG
+90 KNAFALFDFARQKNG
-105 KGLLLPELVQLIL
+105 NGTYIPELEKLI
-118 KEHKVL
+118 KANPASL

-129 IKSIFYNVSYAD
+129 IKSIFYNVNYAD

-166 AEKEPDN
+166 ADNEPEN

-197 TILNFDP
+197 TIENFDP
-204 SWVIPE
+204 SWVLPE
-210 PYSTNLK
+210 PSASNLK
-217 KTLKFDVLDEQKSA
+217 KLLKFEVLDEQKTA

-254 QIFVV
+254 QVFVV

-277 ELEEEEKDTS
+277 ELDEEEKDTT
-287 NDLKRLFGQIPNLT
+287 NDLKRLFGQIPNLS

-336 SGTPYLQGA
+336 SGTPYLQSA
-345 ETIKAGDYALT
+345 EKIKAGDYEFK
-356 GATIR
+356 

-377 IKKFLKTPTVK
+377 IRKFLKTPTVK

-394 RFQIIKKGIEDFDSQ
+394 RFQIIKQGIEDFDNQ
-409 YKNTVYKN
+409 YKNKVYEN
-417 GAIAKIAIYC
+417 ETIAKVAIYC

-434 EEVYPFLTSELQL
+434 EEVYPFLTGELKINPNEILRFHKGNKAHPQPEGSEL
-447 NPTEILK
+447 E
-454 FHGGNKKYS
+454 
-463 LPKENE
+463 
-469 LAFRSLDLAISK
+469 FRSLDLPISK

-530 SADGSPAD
+530 K
-538 GSPEET
+538 EET

-566 SSIDELNSTKRIG
+566 TSIEELNSTKRTG
-579 KAEMVERHS
+579 KPETIDRHS
-588 RMEYLLLPKVDF
+588 RMAFLQLPKVDF
-600 YQMKVTYQSIDEEQ
+600 YQMKVTYQAIDEEE
-614 TANTKAKL
+614 TPNTKAKL
-622 KAIIKKMEDYKA
+622 KALLKNIDNFKA
-634 SALISTSE
+634 SALITTSD
-642 ISNID
+642 IANID
-647 TGTIDIINETG
+647 TGEIDVINETG
-658 IAFANYNQWLF
+658 IAFANFNQWLF
-669 EMSRQSF
+669 EISRESF
-676 GLIAETQLHQY
+676 GLISEELLHHY
-687 NTELK
+687 DSELN
-692 EIFEAISFEKDGA
+692 EIFETVSYEKNGQH
-705 DGRPNR
+705 

-717 DLHLIQSKIRVA
+717 DLHTIQSKIRLA

-756 EVEKNPKLYP
+756 EVEKNARLYP
-766 NEADISKILELDRT
+766 NETDTTKILELDKSNAT
-780 NESVQVDMT
+780 VSIDNAEI
-789 EVEKAYNL
+789 EKAYQL
-797 VKETLEAQG
+797 MKETLEAQG
-806 MGNMV
+806 MGNFV
-811 MSYDS
+811 PTYES
-816 FKSGKEYSSVVK
+816 FKADKDYSLPVK
-828 AKNHSFHYLPYNF
+828 SKNHTFHYLPYNF

-858 QLADFKNKDLE
+858 QLADFKNKELE

-882 INCFAKEGKYWKNIG
+882 INCFAKEGRYWKNVG

-922 KGALY
+922 KGSVY
-927 AEDKIFQKK
+927 AADKVFQKK
-936 KTYVETEFLKLNQE
+936 KNYVETEFLKLNKE

-958 FLYLEGKM
+958 FLYLEDSK
-966 DNANTA
+966 DIAANIT
-972 KTINKINQFFND
+972 KLNNKINQFFND

>member
-1 MLHSIIQ
+1 MLHYIIQ
-8 EKKNK
+8 QKKNE
-13 WLQSDDCTISDLVKY
+13 WLQSDDCTIRDLVKY
-28 IRDKGQLRDTQ
+28 IRDKGHLRDTQ

-63 EGFFS
+63 EGFFTN
-68 IGVDIGQYNVFYPA
+68 GTDLAKLDINQIAREY
-82 AVNFLAAN
+82 LTQN
-90 KEANALFDFAHQKNG
+90 KNAFALFDFARQKNG
-105 KGLLLPELVQLIL
+105 NGTYIPELEKLI
-118 KEHKVL
+118 KANPASL

-129 IKSIFYNVSYAD
+129 IKSIFYNVNYAD

-166 AEKEPDN
+166 ADNEPEN

-197 TILNFDP
+197 TIENFDP
-204 SWVIPE
+204 SWVLPE
-210 PYSTNLK
+210 PSASNLK
-217 KTLKFDVLDEQKSA
+217 KLLKFEVLDEQKTA

-254 QIFVV
+254 QVFVV

-265 LESFKFNAQTEL
+265 LESFTFNAQTEL
-277 ELEEEEKDTS
+277 ELNEEEKDTT
-287 NDLKRLFGQIPNLT
+287 NDLKRLFGQIPNLS

-336 SGTPYLQGA
+336 SGTPYLQSA
-345 ETIKAGDYALT
+345 EKIKAGDYEFK
-356 GATIR
+356 

-371 YPLVTA
+371 YPLITA
-377 IKKFLKTPTVK
+377 VKKFLKTPT
-388 IGQNLD
+388 IRTGEGLD
-394 RFQIIKKGIEDFDSQ
+394 RFSIIKKGIEDFDNQ
-409 YKNTVYKN
+409 YKNKVYEN
-417 GAIAKIAIYC
+417 GTIAKVAIYC

-434 EEVYPFLTSELQL
+434 EEVYPFLTGELKINPNEILRFHKGNKAHPQPEGSEL
-447 NPTEILK
+447 E
-454 FHGGNKKYS
+454 
-463 LPKENE
+463 
-469 LAFRSLDLAISK
+469 FRSLDLPISK

-521 RCLRQVDKG
+521 RCLRQVDK
-530 SADGSPAD
+530 DK
-538 GSPEET
+538 EET

-566 SSIDELNSTKRIG
+566 TSIEELNSTKRTG
-579 KAEMVERHS
+579 KPETIDRHS
-588 RMEYLLLPKVDF
+588 RMDFLQLPKVDF
-600 YQMKVTYQSIDEEQ
+600 YQMKVTYQAIDEEE
-614 TANTKAKL
+614 TPNTKAKL
-622 KAIIKKMEDYKA
+622 KALLKNIHNFKA
-634 SALISTSE
+634 SALITTSD
-642 ISNID
+642 IANID
-647 TGTIDIINETG
+647 TGEIDVINETG
-658 IAFANYNQWLF
+658 IAFANFNQWLF
-669 EMSRQSF
+669 EISRESF
-676 GLIAETQLHQY
+676 GLISEELLHQY
-687 NTELK
+687 DSELN
-692 EIFEAISFEKDGA
+692 EIFETVSFEKEGQ
-705 DGRPNR
+705 R

-717 DLHLIQSKIRVA
+717 DLHTIQSKIRLA

-756 EVEKNPKLYP
+756 EVEKNARLYP
-766 NEADISKILELDRT
+766 NEADTLKILELDKS
-780 NESVQVDMT
+780 NASVSIDT
-789 EVEKAYNL
+789 AEIEKAYQL
-797 VKETLEAQG
+797 VKNTLEQQG
-806 MGNMV
+806 LGNMV
-811 MSYDS
+811 PTYES
-816 FKSGKEYSSVVK
+816 FKADKDYSLPVK
-828 AKNHSFHYLPYNF
+828 SKNHSFHYLPYNF

-858 QLADFKNKDLE
+858 QLADFKNKELE

-882 INCFAKEGKYWKNIG
+882 INCFAKEGRYWKNVG
-897 KYTTDFLIVK
+897 KYTTDFLVVK

-922 KGALY
+922 KGFVY
-927 AEDKIFQKK
+927 AEDKVFQKK
-936 KTYVETEFLKLNQE
+936 KNYVETEFLKLNKE

-958 FLYLEGKM
+958 FLYLEDSK
-966 DNANTA
+966 DIAANIT
-972 KTINKINQFFND
+972 KLNNKINQFFND

>member
-1 MLHSIIQ
+1 MLHYIIQ
-8 EKKNK
+8 QKKNE
-13 WLQSDDCTISDLVKY
+13 WLQSDDCTIRDLVKY
-28 IRDKGQLRDTQ
+28 IRDKGHLRDTQ

-63 EGFFS
+63 EGFFTN
-68 IGVDIGQYNVFYPA
+68 GTDLAKLDINQIAREY
-82 AVNFLAAN
+82 LTQN
-90 KEANALFDFAHQKNG
+90 KNAFALFDFARQKNG
-105 KGLLLPELVQLIL
+105 NGTYIPELEKLI
-118 KEHKVL
+118 KANPASL

-129 IKSIFYNVSYAD
+129 IKSIFYNVNYAD

-166 AEKEPDN
+166 ADNEPDN

-197 TILNFDP
+197 TIENFDP
-204 SWVIPE
+204 SWVLPE
-210 PYSTNLK
+210 PSASNLK
-217 KTLKFDVLDEQKSA
+217 KLLKFEVLDEQKTA

-254 QIFVV
+254 QVFVV

-265 LESFKFNAQTEL
+265 LESFTFNAQTEL
-277 ELEEEEKDTS
+277 ELDEEEKDTT
-287 NDLKRLFGQIPNLT
+287 NDLKRLFGQIPNLS

-336 SGTPYLQGA
+336 SGTPYLQSA
-345 ETIKAGDYALT
+345 EKIKAGDYEFK
-356 GATIR
+356 

-371 YPLVTA
+371 YPLITA
-377 IKKFLKTPTVK
+377 VKKFLKTPT
-388 IGQNLD
+388 IRTGEGLD
-394 RFQIIKKGIEDFDSQ
+394 RFSIIKRGIEDFDSQ
-409 YKNTVYKN
+409 YKNKVYEN
-417 GAIAKIAIYC
+417 GTIAKVAIYC

-434 EEVYPFLTSELQL
+434 EEVYPFLTSELKI
-447 NPTEILK
+447 NPNEILR
-454 FHGGNKKYS
+454 FHKGNKAHS
-463 LPKENE
+463 QPEGSE
-469 LAFRSLDLAISK
+469 LEFRSLDLPISK

-530 SADGSPAD
+530 K
-538 GSPEET
+538 EET

-566 SSIDELNSTKRIG
+566 TSIEELNSTRRTG
-579 KAEMVERHS
+579 KPETIDRHS
-588 RMEYLLLPKVDF
+588 RMDFLQLPKVDF
-600 YQMKVTYQSIDEEQ
+600 YQMKVTYQAIDEEE

-622 KAIIKKMEDYKA
+622 KALLKNIDNFKA
-634 SALISTSE
+634 SALITTSD
-642 ISNID
+642 IANID
-647 TGTIDIINETG
+647 TGEIDVISETG
-658 IAFANYNQWLF
+658 IAFANFNQWLF
-669 EMSRQSF
+669 EISRESF
-676 GLIAETQLHQY
+676 GLISEALLHQY
-687 NTELK
+687 DSELN
-692 EIFEAISFEKDGA
+692 EIFETVSYEKEGQ
-705 DGRPNR
+705 RY
-711 FFNELY
+711 FNELY
-717 DLHLIQSKIRVA
+717 NLHTIQSKIRLA

-756 EVEKNPKLYP
+756 EVEKNEKLYP
-766 NEADISKILELDRT
+766 NEADTLKILELDKS
-780 NESVQVDMT
+780 NASVSIDT
-789 EVEKAYNL
+789 AEIEKAYQL
-797 VKETLEAQG
+797 VKNALEQQG
-806 MGNMV
+806 LGSMV
-811 MSYDS
+811 PTYES
-816 FKSGKEYSSVVK
+816 FKADKDYSLPVK
-828 AKNHSFHYLPYNF
+828 SKNHTFHYLPYNF

-858 QLADFKNKDLE
+858 QLADFKNKELE

-882 INCFAKEGKYWKNIG
+882 INCFAKEGRYWKNVG

-907 RTAKDKIHKALLIET
+907 RTTKDKIHKALLIET
-922 KGALY
+922 KGSVY
-927 AEDKIFQKK
+927 AADNVFQKK
-936 KTYVETEFLKLNQE
+936 KSYVETEFLKLNKE

-958 FLYLEGKM
+958 FLYLEDSK
-966 DNANTA
+966 DIAANIT
-972 KTINKINQFFND
+972 KLNNKINQFFND

>member
-1 MLHSIIQ
+1 MLNNIIH
-8 EKKNK
+8 EKKNQ
-13 WLQSDDCTISDLVKY
+13 WLQSIDCTVVDLVKY
-28 IRDKGQLRDTQ
+28 IRDKGLLRDTQ
-39 IEAIETYLFLKIQ
+39 IEAIETYLFLKIK
-52 GQNKPLWQLFS
+52 GQNKPLWQLFT
-63 EGFFS
+63 EGFFTNGTDLS
-68 IGVDIGQYNVFYPA
+68 KLNINQA
-82 AVNFLAAN
+82 ARDFLTEN
-90 KEANALFDFAHQKNG
+90 KFAFALYDFARTKIE
-105 KGLLLPELVQLIL
+105 KGTLLPELEKLIIN
-118 KEHKVL
+118 KPTEL
-124 DYDTI
+124 DYETI
-129 IKSIFYNVSYAD
+129 IKSIFYNVSYSD

-166 AEKEPDN
+166 ADNEPEN
-173 KAFAHN
+173 KSFAHN
-179 FLVLIPSGLKSSI
+179 FLVLIPSGLKTSI

-197 TILNFDP
+197 TIENIDP
-204 SWVIPE
+204 SWVLPE
-210 PYSTNLK
+210 PSASKLK
-217 KTLKFDVLDEQKSA
+217 KLLKFDVLDEQKTA
-231 KKSNKARNPNAQK
+231 KKSNRARNPNAQK
-244 VNACLPNPFG
+244 VNVCLPNPFG
-254 QIFVV
+254 QVFVV

-326 KGNITTVLGF
+326 KGNITTILGF

-345 ETIKAGDYALT
+345 ETIKAGDYAFK
-356 GATIR
+356 

-377 IKKFLKTPTVK
+377 IKKFLKNPMVK

-394 RFQIIKKGIEDFDSQ
+394 RFQIIKKGIEDFDQ
-409 YKNTVYKN
+409 LYKAKVYDN
-417 GAIAKIAIYC
+417 GTIAKIAIYC

-434 EEVYPFLTSELQL
+434 EEVYPYLTSELKI
-447 NPTEILK
+447 NPAEILK
-454 FHGGNKKYS
+454 FHGGNKIYS

-469 LAFRSLDLAISK
+469 LEFRSLDLSISK

-530 SADGSPAD
+530 KV
-538 GSPEET
+538 ET

-566 SSIDELNSTKRIG
+566 SSIDELNNTRRSG
-579 KAEMVERHS
+579 SVEMVERHS
-588 RMEYLLLPKVDF
+588 RMEYLQLPKVEF
-600 YQMKVTYQSIDEEQ
+600 YQMKVTYHSIDEEE

-622 KAIIKKMEDYKA
+622 KAIIKSTEDYKA
-634 SALISTSE
+634 SALITTSE
-642 ISNID
+642 ISNLD
-647 TGTIDIINETG
+647 TGCIDIVNETG
-658 IAFANYNQWLF
+658 IAFANFNQWLF
-669 EMSRQSF
+669 EISRESF
-676 GLIAETQLHQY
+676 GLISEKQLHQY
-687 NTELK
+687 DAELTDL
-692 EIFEAISFEKDGA
+692 FETVSFEKDG
-705 DGRPNR
+705 NR
-711 FFNELY
+711 FYNELY
-717 DLHLIQSKIRVA
+717 DLYKIKTKIRVA

-735 LQTDT
+735 LQTNA

-751 AERLT
+751 ASRLT
-756 EVEKNPKLYP
+756 NIEKNPKLYP
-766 NEADISKILELDRT
+766 NEADVAKILELDSK
-780 NESVQVDMT
+780 NESIEVDMT
-789 EVEKAYNL
+789 EVEKAYQL
-797 VKETLEAQG
+797 MKETLEAQG
-806 MGNMV
+806 MGNFV
-811 MSYDS
+811 PPFESYKTQFD
-816 FKSGKEYSSVVK
+816 YSPVVK
-828 AKNHSFHYLPYNF
+828 SKNHSFHYLPFNF

-858 QLADFKNKDLE
+858 QLVDFKNKELE

-882 INCFAKEGKYWKNIG
+882 INCFAKEGNYWKNIG
-897 KYTTDFLIVK
+897 KYTTDFLIIK
-907 RTAKDKIHKALLIET
+907 RTEKGKIHKALLIET

-927 AEDKIFQKK
+927 AEDKVFQRKK
-936 KTYVETEFLKLNQE
+936 NYIETEFLKLNQE

-958 FLYLEGKM
+958 FLYLEDSK
-966 DNANTA
+966 NITANIT
-972 KTINKINQFFND
+972 KLNNKINNFFND

>member
-1 MLHSIIQ
+1 MLHYIIQ

-13 WLQSDDCTISDLVKY
+13 WLQSDDCTISDLIKY
-28 IRDKGQLRDTQ
+28 IRNKGQLRDTQ

-63 EGFFS
+63 EGFFT
-68 IGVDIGQYNVFYPA
+68 
-82 AVNFLAAN
+82 
-90 KEANALFDFAHQKNG
+90 KETDLSKLNINQVAREYLTNNNNAYALYDFAKQQKIQ
-105 KGLLLPELVQLIL
+105 GLENEIVNNPTN
-118 KEHKVL
+118 L

-166 AEKEPDN
+166 ADNEPEN

-197 TILNFDP
+197 TIETYDP
-204 SWVIPE
+204 SWVLPE
-210 PYSTNLK
+210 PSASKLK
-217 KTLKFDVLDEQKSA
+217 KLLKFDILDEQKSA

-254 QIFVV
+254 QVFVV

-265 LESFKFNAQTEL
+265 LESFKFNDQTEL
-277 ELEEEEKDTS
+277 ELEEEKDTS

-345 ETIKAGDYALT
+345 ETIKAGDYAFK
-356 GATIR
+356 

-394 RFQIIKKGIEDFDSQ
+394 RFQIIKKGIEDFDTQ
-409 YKNTVYKN
+409 YKKTVYEN

-434 EEVYPFLTSELQL
+434 EEVYPFLTSELKI
-447 NPTEILK
+447 NPADILK
-454 FHGGNKKYS
+454 FHGGNKKYT

-469 LAFRSLDLAISK
+469 LEFRSLDLAISK

-530 SADGSPAD
+530 K
-538 GSPEET
+538 EET

-588 RMEYLLLPKVDF
+588 RMEYLQLPKVEF
-600 YQMKVTYQSIDEEQ
+600 YQMKVTYQSIDEEE

-622 KAIIKKMEDYKA
+622 KTIIKKMEDYKA

-658 IAFANYNQWLF
+658 IAFASYNQWLF
-669 EMSRQSF
+669 ETSRQSF
-676 GLIAETQLHQY
+676 GLISETQLHQY
-687 NTELK
+687 DTELS
-692 EIFEAISFEKDGA
+692 EIFETVSFEKDG
-705 DGRPNR
+705 NR

-717 DLHLIQSKIRVA
+717 DLHIIQSKIRVA

-751 AERLT
+751 TERLT
-756 EVEKNPKLYP
+756 NVEKNPKLYP
-766 NEADISKILELDRT
+766 NEADTNKILELDKT
-780 NESVQVDMT
+780 PNQELEFDFAQMEKDY
-789 EVEKAYNL
+789 EVM
-797 VKETLEAQG
+797 KETMTAQG
-806 MGNMV
+806 FGAMIIPFEA
-811 MSYDS
+811 
-816 FKSGKEYSSVVK
+816 FKASKDYPLTVK
-828 AKNHSFHYLPYNF
+828 SKNNSFHYLPYNF
-841 GGSGSSGFEIET
+841 GGSGSSGFEIQALQET
-853 LQKAL
+853 LR
-858 QLADFKNKDLE
+858 LADFKTKELE

-907 RTAKDKIHKALLIET
+907 RTDKDKIHKALLIET

-927 AEDKIFQKK
+927 AEDKVFQKK
-936 KTYVETEFLKLNQE
+936 KNYVETEFLKLNQE

-958 FLYLEGKM
+958 FLYLEDSKNM
-966 DNANTA
+966 AANIT
-972 KTINKINQFFND
+972 KLNNKLNQFFNE

>member
-1 MLHSIIQ
+1 MLHIIIRD
-8 EKKNK
+8 KKNK
-13 WLQSDDCTISDLVKY
+13 WLQSDDCTICDLMNY
-28 IRDKGQLRDTQ
+28 IRNKGQLRDTQ

-52 GQNKPLWQLFS
+52 GQNKPLWQLFL
-63 EGFFS
+63 EGFFTNGTDLS
-68 IGVDIGQYNVFYPA
+68 KLNINQSARDY
-82 AVNFLAAN
+82 LTDN
-90 KEANALFDFAHQKNG
+90 KDAFALFDFARTKTDKG
-105 KGLLLPELVQLIL
+105 KLLPELEKLIVD
-118 KEHKVL
+118 KPAEL

-129 IKSIFYNVSYAD
+129 IKSIFYGVSYAD

-166 AEKEPDN
+166 GYNEPNN

-192 VPSLK
+192 VPSLR
-197 TILNFDP
+197 TIENFDP
-204 SWVIPE
+204 SWVLPE
-210 PYSTNLK
+210 PSSSSLK
-217 KTLKFDVLDEQKSA
+217 KLLKFDVLDEQKSA

-254 QIFVV
+254 QVFVV

-277 ELEEEEKDTS
+277 QLDEEEKDTT
-287 NDLKRLFGQIPNLT
+287 NDLKRLFGQIPKLS

-320 VNYWHS
+320 VNFWHS

-345 ETIKAGDYALT
+345 ETIKAGDYAF
-356 GATIR
+356 R

-377 IKKFLKTPTVK
+377 IKMFLKTPAVK

-394 RFQIIKKGIEDFDSQ
+394 RFQIIKKGIEDFDNL
-409 YKNTVYKN
+409 YKAKVYGN
-417 GAIAKIAIYC
+417 GNIAKIAIYC

-434 EEVYPFLTSELQL
+434 EEVYPFLTGELQI
-447 NPTEILK
+447 NPDEILK
-454 FHGGNKKYS
+454 YHGGNKNYS

-469 LAFRSLDLAISK
+469 LEFRSLDLPISK

-530 SADGSPAD
+530 KG
-538 GSPEET
+538 ET

-566 SSIDELNSTKRIG
+566 SSIDELNNTKRSG
-579 KAEMVERHS
+579 KPEIVERYS
-588 RMEYLLLPKVDF
+588 RMEYLQMPKVDF
-600 YQMKVTYQSIDEEQ
+600 YQMKVNYQSIDEEE
-614 TANTKAKL
+614 TANTKVKL
-622 KAIIKKMEDYKA
+622 KTIIKNLEDYKA
-634 SALISTSE
+634 TALISTSE
-642 ISNID
+642 IANID
-647 TGTIDIINETG
+647 TGAIEIVNETG
-658 IAFANYNQWLF
+658 MEFANFNQWLF
-669 EMSRQSF
+669 QISRESF
-676 GLIAETQLHQY
+676 SLISETQLHEY
-687 NTELK
+687 EKELN
-692 EIFEAISFEKDGA
+692 EIFETVSYQKDG
-705 DGRPNR
+705 NR

-729 FSIKRD
+729 FNIKRE
-735 LQTDT
+735 LQTDS

-751 AERLT
+751 ASKLN
-756 EVEKNPKLYP
+756 EVEKNLRLFP
-766 NEADISKILELDRT
+766 NDENTKMILELDSK
-780 NESVQVDMT
+780 NESVKVDIA

-797 VKETLEAQG
+797 MKEILEAQG
-806 MGNMV
+806 MGSML
-811 MSYDS
+811 MPYED
-816 FKSGKEYSSVVK
+816 FKATKEYSPVVK
-828 AKNHSFHYLPYNF
+828 SKDKSFHYLPYNF
-841 GGSGSSGFEIET
+841 GAAGSSGFEIET

-858 QLADFKNKDLE
+858 LLSDFQNKELE

-882 INCFAKEGKYWKNIG
+882 INCYAKEGRYWKNIG

-907 RTAKDKIHKALLIET
+907 RTAKDKIYKALLIET

-927 AEDKIFQKK
+927 AADKVFQRKK
-936 KTYVETEFLKLNQE
+936 NYVETEFLKFNHE

-958 FLYLEGKM
+958 FLYLEDSK
-966 DNANTA
+966 NIAANIT
-972 KTINKINQFFND
+972 KLNNKINQFFNY

>member
-1 MLHSIIQ
+1 MLHPIIQ
-8 EKKNK
+8 TKKNQ
-13 WLQSDDCTISDLVKY
+13 WLASDDCTMRDLIKY

-63 EGFFS
+63 EGFFTNGTDLS
-68 IGVDIGQYNVFYPA
+68 KLNINQTARD
-82 AVNFLAAN
+82 FLTAN
-90 KEANALFDFAHQKNG
+90 KDAFALYDFARTKNG
-105 KGLLLPELVQLIL
+105 TGSLLPELEKRIVDNPTELAY
-118 KEHKVL
+118 E
-124 DYDTI
+124 TI

-166 AEKEPDN
+166 ADNEPEN

-197 TILNFDP
+197 TIENYDP
-204 SWVIPE
+204 SWVLPE
-210 PYSTNLK
+210 PAASKLK
-217 KTLKFDVLDEQKSA
+217 KLLKFEVLDEQKSA

-254 QIFVV
+254 QVFVV

-277 ELEEEEKDTS
+277 PLEAEKDTS

-308 HAATDDIKLRQA
+308 HAATDTIKLRQA

-326 KGNITTVLGF
+326 KGNITSVVGF
-336 SGTPYLQGA
+336 SGTPYLQSP
-345 ETIKAGDYALT
+345 ETIKAGDYAFK
-356 GATIR
+356 

-371 YPLVTA
+371 YPLITA

-394 RFQIIKKGIEDFDSQ
+394 RFQIIKKGIEDFDTR
-409 YKNTVYKN
+409 YKTTIYEN

-447 NPTEILK
+447 NPAEILK
-454 FHGGNKKYS
+454 FHGGNKKYT

-469 LAFRSLDLAISK
+469 LEFRSLDLAVSK
-481 KRYILLVQVGKE
+481 KRYVLLVQVGKE

-530 SADGSPAD
+530 K
-538 GSPEET
+538 EET

-579 KAEMVERHS
+579 KAEMVARHS
-588 RMEYLLLPKVDF
+588 RMAYLQLPKVDF
-600 YQMKVTYQSIDEEQ
+600 YQMHVTYQSIDEAE

-622 KAIIKKMEDYKA
+622 AAITHEMENYRA
-634 SALISTSE
+634 SALVSTSG
-642 ISNID
+642 ISNMD
-647 TGTIDIINETG
+647 TGTIDIIHETG

-676 GLIAETQLHQY
+676 GLISASQLHQY
-687 NTELK
+687 DLQLK
-692 EIFEAISFEKDGA
+692 KIFETVSFEKHG
-705 DGRPNR
+705 NR

-717 DLHLIQSKIRVA
+717 DLHLIQSEIRLA

-735 LQTDT
+735 LQTNT
-740 EVIPKQAELLI
+740 EIISRQAELLI

-756 EVEKNPKLYP
+756 DVEKNPKRYP
-766 NEADISKILELDRT
+766 NEADTTKMLELDKMP
-780 NESVQVDMT
+780 EQDLEFDFVQMEKDYEVMKEAMT
-789 EVEKAYNL
+789 
-797 VKETLEAQG
+797 AQG
-806 MGNMV
+806 FGAMIMPFEA
-811 MSYDS
+811 
-816 FKSGKEYSSVVK
+816 FKANKDYSLPVK
-828 AKNHSFHYLPYNF
+828 AKNNSFHYLPYNF
-841 GGSGSSGFEIET
+841 GGSGSSSFEMEAF
-853 LQKAL
+853 QKSL
-858 QLADFKNKDLE
+858 QLADLKNKALE

-897 KYTTDFLIVK
+897 KYTTDFLLLK
-907 RTAKDKIHKALLIET
+907 RNPDGSIYKVLLMET

-927 AEDKIFQKK
+927 AQDKVFQQKK
-936 KTYVETEFLKLNQE
+936 NYIAHDFLKLNQQ

-966 DNANTA
+966 DDANVVKLSA
-972 KTINKINQFFND
+972 KINTFFKD